1 MAASDKDF
9 VIVLLNV
16 LIFVHIGIWIYPVI
30 SRSTFSHLLMKYLLN
45 TYYVPSTVLNPAP
58 PPNMAV
64 NKTKMLDLKE
74 LIF

>member
-16 LIFVHIGIWIYPVI
+16 LIFVHIGLWIYPVI

-58 PPNMAV
+58 PKYGSEQ
-64 NKTKMLDLKE
+64 NKDAWP
-74 LIF
+74 

>member
-1 MAASDKDF
+1 MAASDKDA
-9 VIVLLNV
+9 VIVLLSV
-16 LIFVHIGIWIYPVI
+16 LIFVHIGLWIYPVI

-45 TYYVPSTVLNPAP
+45 TYYVPSTVLTP